1 MQRMNGIDPLFVYS
15 ETPDTPMEM
24 AYACVFDPSTA
35 PNGYSFEGVR
45 NLLMERVPT
54 LPPFRRRIMTVPLGL
69 DNPRWVD
76 DPNFDIDN
84 HLHRVALPAP
94 GGDVE
99 FSRMVARVMG
109 RPLETEQPPWEMH
122 VVEGLRDGRVGL
134 IAKVHHAVI
143 DGVAAAEL
151 MAQLLDLSAEGRP
164 VTETCPPWLPPKLP
178 SSMQL
183 IADALPSIF
192 TSPIRALKAAR
203 EVGRTAVG
211 LAWRAIDRASGP
223 VSIPLGAPTTFETTP
238 VGPSRTVAFAE
249 LPLRQVRVLREGL
262 GVTINDVVLAVCSGA
277 LRAYL
282 ADNDEATD
290 SSLVAV

>member
-1 MQRMNGIDPLFVYS
+1 MNGIDPMFVYS
-15 ETPDTPMEM
+15 ETPETPMEM

-45 NLLMERVPT
+45 SLLIERVPT

-76 DPNFDIDN
+76 DPNFDVDN

-94 GGDVE
+94 GGDAE
-99 FSRMVARVMG
+99 FSRMVAQVMG

-122 VVEGLRDGRVGL
+122 VVEGMRDGRVGL

-164 VTETCPPWLPPKLP
+164 VTETCPPWLPPQLP
-178 SSMQL
+178 SSMRL

-203 EVGRTAVG
+203 KWVA
-211 LAWRAIDRASGP
+211 P
-223 VSIPLGAPTTFETTP
+223 PLDWPGAPLTVPAVRF
-238 VGPSRTVAFAE
+238 PSQSEPRPHSRPPRWDQAGRWPSPNF
-249 LPLRQVRVLREGL
+249 PLVRYVP
-262 GVTINDVVLAVCSGA
+262 
-277 LRAYL
+277 
-282 ADNDEATD
+282 
-290 SSLVAV
+290 